1 MKNHLNSIVALLV
14 MTFSLTFVACGG
26 FLGDYSSPEPP
37 PRMDH
42 VTGIIMDTTELTL
55 MEGQGRLLLAQVDP
69 PYATD
74 PRIDWFSSNATVAT
88 VSEKGT
94 VLAKSAGTATV
105 TASSRDG
112 GIKATCLITVTPAIA
127 LYSTNVYTA
136 GRVLN
141 SAGVTE
147 AKLWLGGI
155 EQYLELKHGGLGP
168 SQATGVV
175 VAPNGDVYVGGRET
189 RLAGVSQTNYVN
201 VYWKNGERFALEPED
216 GTYHGNPV
224 HGLAFYGDDLY
235 LWGGMQRMSQT
246 PAQSTRACF
255 WKVTPD
261 GKITRIDLT
270 SGLSGTLSYCTGVA
284 VSGGDVYAVFYGTSN
299 LDGTVVTSAN
309 SAKLWRAPGG
319 DFNHPVITELPGPR
333 TGATTVTGLWVSDG
347 SIYAVGSSAGTPIMP
362 ILWKDAVIQSFTY
375 DTTNNATVSKGTSYG
390 GNVYMVGTQ
399 AFETAPATRAQLW
412 TNGVPQTLT
421 EGTGTGVTTARCI
434 FVNATGVY
442 VGGFNNLANRNPIVW
457 INGVA
462 HRHAAGGASEPAV
475 EGIFVK

>member
-1 MKNHLNSIVALLV
+1 MAVALV
-14 MTFSLTFVACGG
+14 LTGCGD

-42 VTGIIMDTTELTL
+42 VTGIIIGATELSL

-74 PRIDWFSSNATVAT
+74 PRIDWSSSNDTVAT
-88 VSEKGT
+88 VSAKGT
-94 VLAKSAGTATV
+94 VLAKGQGMATI

-112 GIKATCLITVTPAIA
+112 GITATCQVTVTPAVP
-127 LYSTNVYTA
+127 LYSTDVYTA
-136 GRVLN
+136 GRAVN
-141 SAGVTE
+141 AAGMTE
-147 AKLWLGGI
+147 AKLWVGGI

-168 SQATGVV
+168 SQARGVV

-189 RLAGVSQTNYVN
+189 RLAGAGQTNYVN
-201 VYWKNGERFALEPED
+201 VYWKNGERFALDPED

-224 HGLAFYGDDLY
+224 HGLALYGNDLY

-284 VSGGDVYAVFYGTSN
+284 VSGSDVYAVFFGTSN

-309 SAKLWRAPGG
+309 SAKLWKASVNDLSR
-319 DFNHPVITELPGPR
+319 PVVTELPSPR
-333 TGATTVTGLWVSDG
+333 TGATTVTGLWVYEG
-347 SIYAVGSSAGTPIMP
+347 SVYAVGSSAGTPTMP
-362 ILWKDAVIQSFTY
+362 ILWKDGAIQSFTY
-375 DTTNNATVSKGTSYG
+375 DTTRNATVSKGASYD
-390 GNVYMVGTQ
+390 GNIYMAGTQ
-399 AFETAPATRAQLW
+399 AFEATPTTRAQLW
-412 TNGVPQTLT
+412 TNGIPQTLSD
-421 EGTGTGVTTARCI
+421 GTGTGATTATCV
-434 FVNATGVY
+434 FANASGVY
-442 VGGFNNLANRNPIVW
+442 VGGFNNLTNRNPLVW
-457 INGVA
+457 INGVSY
-462 HRHAAGGASEPAV
+462 RHAAGGATEPAV
-475 EGIFVK
+475 EGIFVR